1 MIDMKERQIGDPDI
15 ATSVER
21 SVMLRFI
28 DRHWATFLSSME
40 HVKQNI
46 GGQAYGQRDP
56 VLEYKKKGL
65 ELFNIMIDNIRNDI
79 VLNFMR
85 CQVRV
90 DNIPAPVQNS
100 EE

>member
-1 MIDMKERQIGDPDI
+1 MKEKQIGDPMI
-15 ATSVER
+15 AISVER
-21 SVMLRFI
+21 SVMLKFI

-46 GGQAYGQRDP
+46 GSQAYGQKDP

-90 DNIPAPVQNS
+90 DNIPMNAQKN
-100 EE
+100 E